1 MRRNTHSTRDR
12 ETIPIADLVPS
23 GAYRCLGEE
32 EHTGALLTHITIKL
46 LIRGDYM
53 GAALK
58 SSSLSDAVFNDLKG
72 PANNDLGA
80 ASLPREPARLTPT
93 VSVEKGPAVPQIILH
108 LLNNE
113 TPLHPRY
120 RD

>member
-1 MRRNTHSTRDR
+1 
-12 ETIPIADLVPS
+12 
-23 GAYRCLGEE
+23 
-32 EHTGALLTHITIKL
+32 
-46 LIRGDYM
+46 M
-53 GAALK
+53 GAALT
-58 SSSLSDAVFNDLKG
+58 SSSRSDAVFNDLKD

-93 VSVEKGPAVPQIILH
+93 VSVEKGPAVPLIILN